1 MYQTNASGA
10 KSFFGMLSETWTSW
24 PSRVPSQ
31 NAMPSFS
38 SWKKR
43 GPARAM
49 FSSSFGSVVRN
60 AKWKKS
66 RPVARTG
73 K

>member
-1 MYQTNASGA
+1 
-10 KSFFGMLSETWTSW
+10 MLSEKWTSR

-31 NAMPSFS
+31 NARPSFS

-49 FSSSFGSVVRN
+49 FSSSFGSVKRN
-60 AKWKKS
+60 AKWKKR
-66 RPVARTG
+66 RPFVRTG